1 MTPRANEEDTLG
13 PRVNADLVH
22 RRERITPRQLW
33 ASRQQ
38 AQSAPSQAPSE
49 TAPEA
54 PEESAGVD
62 EAPSAP
68 AAFFGEQPDETGRD
82 EPAGEAARDQADLAP
97 AGPDGPQ
104 DTPQAEPAPKPE
116 PKMVDPS
123 MQPGA
128 MRYPY
133 ATHGRPPEDDEQ
145 RPAGATWRSC
155 WAQCW
160 CSGSSWP
167 TSTTGSGPS
176 RTAWRSLRSSS
187 PGAAPRRSAPAV
199 PAARAAERLP
209 AAAAAHSMRPA
220 TARLAPAGH
229 GGGGTGGLSQ
239 PALLPP
245 PGAAAFLR
253 RPVPPR
259 PRSGPPREP

>member
-82 EPAGEAARDQADLAP
+82 EPAGEAARDEADLAP

-145 RPAGATWRSC
+145 RPAGATWR
-155 WAQCW
+155 APEE
-160 CSGSSWP
+160 G
-167 TSTTGSGPS
+167 GH
-176 RTAWRSLRSSS
+176 RTLLVGLLVLGAVLVFGLILANQHHRLR
-187 PGAAPRRSAPAV
+187 ALQDRVAEL
-199 PAARAAERLP
+199 ERLVSP
-209 AAAAAHSMRPA
+209 ACTTP
-220 TARLAPAGH
+220 
-229 GGGGTGGLSQ
+229 
-239 PALLPP
+239 
-245 PGAAAFLR
+245 
-253 RPVPPR
+253 
-259 PRSGPPREP
+259 